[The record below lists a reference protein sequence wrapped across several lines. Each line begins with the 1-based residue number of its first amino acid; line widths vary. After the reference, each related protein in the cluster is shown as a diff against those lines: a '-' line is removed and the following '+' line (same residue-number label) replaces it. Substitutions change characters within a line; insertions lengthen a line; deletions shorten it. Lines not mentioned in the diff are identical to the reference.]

1 MLQSDINEILENHRK
16 WLMCE
21 CGGKHANL
29 RGADLYGANLYD
41 ASLRN
46 ANLYGANLRDAD
58 LYGANLIDAS
68 LHYANLCGANLR
80 DADLCG
86 ANLHGASLRD
96 ANLCGANLDFSCLPL
111 WCGSLG
117 MIVDR
122 RIAAQ
127 IAYHFCSLV
136 CDDEEVIRLQKL
148 LYSFANTFH
157 LVGEVPRLG
166 GD

>member
-1 MLQSDINEILENHRK
+1 MLQSDIKGILENHQK
-16 WLMCE
+16 WLMDE
-21 CGGKHANL
+21 CGGKRASL
-29 RGADLYGANLYD
+29 RDADLRDVSLRDADLRDASLRYADLYGAD
-41 ASLRN
+41 LRG
-46 ANLYGANLRDAD
+46 ANLYGAD
-58 LYGANLIDAS
+58 
-68 LHYANLCGANLR
+68 
-80 DADLCG
+80 
-86 ANLHGASLRD
+86 
-96 ANLCGANLDFSCLPL
+96 LDFSCLPL

-157 LVGEVPRLG
+157 RVGEVPRLG

>member
-21 CGGKHANL
+21 CGGK
-29 RGADLYGANLYD
+29 RADLCCAD
-41 ASLRN
+41 
-46 ANLYGANLRDAD
+46 LRDAD
-58 LYGANLIDAS
+58 LY
-68 LHYANLCGANLR
+68 
-80 DADLCG
+80 
-86 ANLHGASLRD
+86 
-96 ANLCGANLDFSCLPL
+96 GANLDFSCLPL

-136 CDDEEVIRLQKL
+136 CDDEEVVRLQKL

-157 LVGEVPRLG
+157 RVGEVPRLG

>member
-1 MLQSDINEILENHRK
+1 MLQSDIKEILENHQK
-16 WLMCE
+16 WLMDE
-21 CGGKHANL
+21 CGGKRASL
-29 RGADLYGANLYD
+29 RDADLRDASLRYADLYGAD
-41 ASLRN
+41 LRG
-46 ANLYGANLRDAD
+46 ANLYGAD
-58 LYGANLIDAS
+58 
-68 LHYANLCGANLR
+68 
-80 DADLCG
+80 
-86 ANLHGASLRD
+86 
-96 ANLCGANLDFSCLPL
+96 LDFSCLPL

-157 LVGEVPRLG
+157 RVGEVPRLG

>member
-21 CGGKHANL
+21 CGGKRADLCCADL
-29 RGADLYGANLYD
+29 RDADLYGANLRD
-41 ASLRN
+41 ANLYGAN
-46 ANLYGANLRDAD
+46 LHDAYLYGANLYGANLRDA
-58 LYGANLIDAS
+58 Y
-68 LHYANLCGANLR
+68 
-80 DADLCG
+80 
-86 ANLHGASLRD
+86 
-96 ANLCGANLDFSCLPL
+96 LCGANLDFSCLPL

-157 LVGEVPRLG
+157 RVGEVPRLG